1 MRDVRQLDTDKNLLA
16 DSCYSFTLNRGS
28 PFRRGLLGYRVRSR
42 VAKVEFQPTMS
53 YSLQAPFK
61 CQNNSASRVRI
72 CVPEVFLFPSDV
84 EFRPRPS
91 VSLPLTET
99 TQGKFSRG
107 H

>member
-1 MRDVRQLDTDKNLLA
+1 MVVVTSLLSVTVLPPRKTVALPGSAYRTVRWGRVGDKNLLA

-72 CVPEVFLFPSDV
+72 CGSGGLFVPE
-84 EFRPRPS
+84 
-91 VSLPLTET
+91 
-99 TQGKFSRG
+99 
-107 H
+107 